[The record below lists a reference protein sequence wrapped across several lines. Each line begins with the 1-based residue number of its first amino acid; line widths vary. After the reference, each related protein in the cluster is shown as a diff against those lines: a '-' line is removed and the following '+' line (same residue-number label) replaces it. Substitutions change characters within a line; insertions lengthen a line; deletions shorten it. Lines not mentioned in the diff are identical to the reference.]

1 MFLFELQQQLH
12 PLSKGDKLKVIRFL
26 VDDLAQEETD
36 AAQAWRQLEGAYRDK
51 MSTVDEFIHWKEE
64 EKRLER

>member
-26 VDDLAQEETD
+26 VDDLAQED
-36 AAQAWRQLEGAYRDK
+36 AADVQAWHKLEGAYRDK